1 MASEALKKAM
11 AELTASGEAPQLE
24 ELAPSR
30 LGTKGHWDDVYAR
43 EVKMFKEI
51 GDEGEVWFG
60 EDSAQDMVEW
70 AEEHFPQQDG
80 RILDLGTGNGQLLFA
95 FSAAGYTSLIGVDY
109 SSLSIELAQSIL
121 TARLSAASSSTED
134 DDDEAPSLASPP
146 PSFFVADMLDVAV
159 GKTVEHVNA
168 EGEHWDLITDKGTY
182 DAVCL
187 SDETRE
193 GKSLRELYVATVSRL
208 LQKDGL
214 FLITS
219 CNWTQAELEKA
230 FVSEET
236 GLEVHSNIPRASF
249 QFGGATGSTITTVA
263 FVKKA

>member
-1 MASEALKKAM
+1 MASEALKQAM
-11 AELTASGEAPQLE
+11 AELSASGEAPALE
-24 ELAPSR
+24 ELPSSK
-30 LGTKGHWDDVYAR
+30 LGTQAHWNEVYER

-70 AEEHFPQQDG
+70 AEEHFSQKDG
-80 RILDLGTGNGQLLFA
+80 RILDVGTGNGQLLFA
-95 FSAAGYTSLIGVDY
+95 FSTAGYTSLTGVDY
-109 SSLSIELAQSIL
+109 SPLSIELAQNIL
-121 TARLSAASSSTED
+121 TARTSSED
-134 DDDEAPSLASPP
+134 SDLATPP
-146 PSFFVADMLDVAV
+146 PRFFVADILDVALD
-159 GKTVEHVNA
+159 KPVEGVA
-168 EGEHWDLITDKGTY
+168 GEKWDLITDKGTY

-187 SDETRE
+187 SDETRD
-193 GKSLRELYVATVSRL
+193 GKSLRELYVASVAKL

-230 FVSEET
+230 FVSEAT
-236 GLEVHSNIPRASF
+236 GLEVHSNVPRGSF

-263 FVKKA
+263 FQKK